1 MPGTTLPQILEAR
14 IAPGCAP
21 EDSQKYVTDRMAE
34 AFRPDPGYMVNQ
46 LKDGRTLAVSRR
58 PMPDGGSVAVHQDI
72 TAHLHAEK
80 ELEKTKQFL
89 NSIIE
94 NIPIAVV
101 VKDAN
106 TRKFVLVNR
115 RAKDAERIDASDNEA
130 LANELGAYSPDYEI
144 EMPHGD
150 TRILATNR
158 IVASDSQGV
167 ARHLIVVMD
176 DVTEKKSPSSVS
188 HLWPTTMF

>member
-1 MPGTTLPQILEAR
+1 MRTHANLCSSTGHLKRCSRSREAR
-14 IAPGCAP
+14 CW
-21 EDSQKYVTDRMAE
+21 EK
-34 AFRPDPGYMVNQ
+34 Q
-46 LKDGRTLAVSRR
+46 LFE
-58 PMPDGGSVAVHQDI
+58 I
-72 TAHLHAEK
+72 Y
-80 ELEKTKQFL
+80 
-89 NSIIE
+89 
-94 NIPIAVV
+94 
-101 VKDAN
+101 
-106 TRKFVLVNR
+106 